1 MSANKNQPTE
11 TSPLISNAIRSIQP
25 SDGLTP
31 EAATNGAAV
40 VGNGTFE
47 PNAKPTEE
55 GLEGQHS
62 TDDQS
67 KYQGL
72 PEVKKKMKYIFP
84 AVAIGVFLAAADQ
97 TIIVSSYGLIGTDL
111 NALNKTSWIA
121 TAYFLTLTS
130 CQPLFG
136 KLSDIFGRKACLLFG
151 YIVFGLGCLWCG
163 LAPNIEHLIAA
174 RAFAGVGGGAMTTCL
189 SVLLSDVCTLRER
202 GTWQGYVNIIYAA
215 GAAAGAPL
223 GGLAADSI
231 GWRWSFLVQVPMC
244 LIAFTA
250 VYFVLH
256 LPQRENVGGWKKKLK
271 RIDFPGAIV
280 LIAAVFTLL
289 LALDRGSNVSW
300 QAPITL
306 ISLGLSIPLFLGFV
320 FIEMKIAAEPFAPGH
335 IIFNRSIIAAYLCNF
350 FAMAGWLAAIFY
362 IPLYWQ
368 VAKHISA
375 TGAGLRMIP
384 SVILGTS
391 GSLFAGFY
399 MKWTG
404 KYYWLT
410 IMSYT
415 ALTAGTVVIFLCSGV
430 LTSSTLGMIIG
441 MCING
446 FGNGNGIT
454 TTLIGIIANASHED
468 QAIATACSYLFRSL
482 GSVLGVSLSATIAN
496 NALRNSLASE
506 LPKLGLPEQE
516 ALEIADKVR
525 QSLAYLRNLEPNV
538 RLVVE
543 DCYARSTTAAFAFQI
558 VLVAGAAISA
568 FFIREKSLS
577 R

>member
-1 MSANKNQPTE
+1 MLYVACIDTE
-11 TSPLISNAIRSIQP
+11 S
-25 SDGLTP
+25 
-31 EAATNGAAV
+31 
-40 VGNGTFE
+40 
-47 PNAKPTEE
+47 
-55 GLEGQHS
+55 
-62 TDDQS
+62 
-67 KYQGL
+67 
-72 PEVKKKMKYIFP
+72 
-84 AVAIGVFLAAADQ
+84 FLF
-97 TIIVSSYGLIGTDL
+97 SYGKIGSDL
-111 NALNKTSWIA
+111 NALQKTSWIA
-121 TAYFLTLTS
+121 TSYFLTLTS

-136 KLSDIFGRKACLLFG
+136 KLSDLFGRRACLLFG

-174 RAFAGVGGGAMTTCL
+174 RAFAGIGGGAMTTCL
-189 SVLLSDVCTLRER
+189 SILLSDVCTLRER

-215 GAAAGAPL
+215 GAAAGGPL
-223 GGLAADSI
+223 GGLLADSI
-231 GWRWSFLVQVPMC
+231 GWRWSFLVQAPMC
-244 LIAFTA
+244 LVAFVA
-250 VYFVLH
+250 VWFVLN
-256 LPQRENVGGWKKKLK
+256 LPEREKVGGWKKNLK
-271 RIDFPGAIV
+271 RIDFAGAIV
-280 LIAAVFTLL
+280 LISAIFTLL

-306 ISLGLSIPLFLGFV
+306 ISLGLSLPLFIGFIFV
-320 FIEMKIAAEPFAPGH
+320 EMKVAAEPFAPGH
-335 IIFNRSIIAAYLCNF
+335 IIFNRSIIACYLCNF
-350 FAMAGWLAAIFY
+350 FAMAGWLAAAFY

-368 VAKHISA
+368 AAKHISA

-384 SVILGTS
+384 SVLTGVS

-404 KYYWLT
+404 KYYRLT
-410 IMSYT
+410 ILSYFGL
-415 ALTAGTVVIFLCSGV
+415 LTGQIIIFLCSGV
-430 LTSSTLGMIIG
+430 LVSSTVGMIFG

-496 NALRNSLASE
+496 NALRYSLASE
-506 LPKLGLPEQE
+506 LPKLGLPEGD
-516 ALEIADKVR
+516 ALDIAEKVR
-525 QSLAYLRNLEPNV
+525 QSLDYLQNLEPDV
-538 RLVVE
+538 RAIVE
-543 DCYARSTTAAFAFQI
+543 SCYAKSTTAAFAFQI